1 MIQDAR
7 RARSAEVTRRCRR
20 HSGIGKRVS
29 LRRHG
34 SQPATVA
41 AAWSS
46 ARSGSRAS
54 DSLSAAC
61 GVRAA
66 HLCAALL
73 ASAESLPASSPA
85 SPTVVESDDDT
96 VGVLSEPGSPRPA
109 RGSDSDAVMVDV
121 EPVRLKKKKK
131 NRAASLATGA
141 REAPEVEPSVVAS
154 SGAALYIRA
163 VSGVRDAAGAAHGGD
178 VVDDAV
184 MEDASEGVPCSVSD
198 SDSGSES
205 CAVLLPAAAAVL
217 AAMVPAVSQPAVSQ
231 PAVLSVVTGQSGVSV
246 SSVCD
251 GVVLASSVVE
261 VVEVVEE
268 MKEELHHGRL

>member
-1 MIQDAR
+1 M
-7 RARSAEVTRRCRR
+7 VT
-20 HSGIGKRVS
+20 
-29 LRRHG
+29 
-34 SQPATVA
+34 
-41 AAWSS
+41 
-46 ARSGSRAS
+46 
-54 DSLSAAC
+54 
-61 GVRAA
+61 
-66 HLCAALL
+66 AL
-73 ASAESLPASSPA
+73 
-85 SPTVVESDDDT
+85 VVESDDDT

-109 RGSDSDAVMVDV
+109 RGSDSDAVRVDV